1 MKKII
6 LLLAMVLLTPQLVYS
21 APDYYLGDTSVYAG
35 STTSVPPNIMFFID
49 TSKQMAETGSSGTY
63 LRDDSVDYAA
73 GLQNPYSSNTI
84 YYKSNDAYKTTGMT
98 LSDIQ
103 VKCSSPP
110 PNRTDAAYPT
120 LSGNGN
126 WIGCLKNNNYCT
138 NKTEDYYTGD
148 YLNWKQQSANS
159 QEWSAGTTYE
169 FGDVV
174 YAPGGSSDGQK
185 YKCISTTPGASGA
198 TNPFP
203 ATANLGETYPDG
215 QVSWQPQASIIEVIE
230 AAMNQTIFPFL
241 ESRGVRVGLMK
252 YGGTQGGAVVAPV
265 ASHTASQ
272 LASFMTNNIKPDPYN
287 QTANAQPLGS
297 ALWDAW
303 LYWVGDPQGTSHA
316 NSAYQGNPDSDS
328 PIEYWC
334 QSNHMIVLATG
345 ATKDNLGT
353 SNPLAKMDNGDDYYA
368 PEAAKYLYESLDY
381 STNGIQSQVKTHIIQ
396 MMTSEISQLVQAA
409 SYGHGSY
416 VNVSESSQILEALID
431 IILSVLEAD
440 SSYVAPV
447 VPASPESQLYSGE
460 RIYLGFFKP
469 MNDEPWYGNIKK
481 FALDRNNRMLGF
493 DAAGDL
499 TIATD
504 EEGNFIADNAGNP
517 AIHSFWSTAADGG
530 LVDAGGVGEQLF
542 SLFAP
547 PPAVPGNRTLL
558 FGSSLTSFT
567 SANLTKE
574 QLAVDT
580 DAERDDLI
588 KFIYGL
594 DAYDEFDGDMRHWIK
609 GDVMHSKPVIMNYS
623 NYDFNLTNEANCGTN
638 KTYIF
643 VGGNDGMLHAYRDCD
658 GKEVWGFIP
667 DEFLADLQ
675 YLRDFDHHY
684 YFMDG
689 SPVIYFHDQNKDGT
703 ITASEDAVV
712 LIVGMRRGGGKST
725 LGFGGGDS
733 TYYALNITN
742 PENPE
747 FLWKINNKTS
757 GFAELGQTWS
767 LPTLALMQL
776 GEPKAAKVV
785 AIFGAGYDTNEDL
798 RHGAT
803 QDFPDADENTV
814 TSAAFS
820 GEGNLISSTG
830 NGPYAPSGRGCFA
843 VEVASF
849 DASAEKRVVLKS
861 TPTLLWSYTAADDD
875 SDRMKFSFPSDPLVL
890 DRDYD
895 GYADTTYIGDT
906 GGQLWR
912 FDMQSNSTS
921 NWNATCI
928 FAANDGVAEVG
939 RKAFYKPTATQS
951 GYDTFLYFGTGDREH
966 PLNTSVTD
974 RFYVVRDRRI
984 PVGMTDTT
992 AITNFTTAHQLWNY
1006 GSGPLTEANLVDVTV
1021 YDYATNKLDQL
1032 RPPYQDLADEAVDK
1046 TVKYGWFIQL
1056 DETNHE
1062 GEKVLASPRVFNGV
1076 AYFSTYQPTAHSEGD
1091 DPCAGVLGPS
1101 RLYAIDAFIGKAAFN
1116 LDTTNDTVD
1125 GVVIDRPDRSY
1136 EIGRG
1141 IASEPI
1147 VKVDRG
1153 GNISVLVGRGGGFF
1167 SSANNPDVN
1176 LGKMNPLEPVY
1187 WMQW

>member
-1 MKKII
+1 MKKSII
-6 LLLAMVLLTPQLVYS
+6 FLAMVLLTPQLVYS

-35 STTSVPPNIMFFID
+35 STASVPPNIMLLFD
-49 TSKQMAETGSSGTY
+49 VSPSMTTAGSAIKY
-63 LRDDSVDYAA
+63 DSSVAYDATKGYI
-73 GLQNPYSSNTI
+73 PK
-84 YYKSNDAYKTTGMT
+84 YKS
-98 LSDIQ
+98 
-103 VKCSSPP
+103 
-110 PNRTDAAYPT
+110 
-120 LSGNGN
+120 LSGKNSIYTSQAIYTMNSETSGKFNATKFTIKADDAGGQIKYIQCEEAREALYDNGVWSKAGWELN
-126 WIGCLKNNNYCT
+126 KDGNCVQSKNT
-138 NKTEDYYTGD
+138 NQSTTYYTGD
-148 YLNWKQQSANS
+148 NACLQYELSTIAQSPWTANTIYS
-159 QEWSAGTTYE
+159 I
-169 FGDVV
+169 GDVV
-174 YAPGGSSDGQK
+174 EALVNGTLAKFVCSAGG
-185 YKCISTTPGASGA
+185 TSGA
-198 TNPFP
+198 TAP
-203 ATANLGETYPDG
+203 AWNLSDITHDNTVEWKPAESALTVAVDVLKNIANSLGSRVRLG
-215 QVSWQPQASIIEVIE
+215 
-230 AAMNQTIFPFL
+230 AAAIGDDANKGATI
-241 ESRGVRVGLMK
+241 
-252 YGGTQGGAVVAPV
+252 Y
-265 ASHTASQ
+265 
-272 LASFMTNNIKPDPYN
+272 
-287 QTANAQPLGS
+287 QPLIQPDTEQKLTTFNNSMVQLRDQARTEGNHQPVNEG
-297 ALWDAW
+297 LWD
-303 LYWVGDPQGTSHA
+303 VGTYYSGDFDFIAKNEITDPA
-316 NSAYQGNPDSDS
+316 SA
-328 PIEYWC
+328 EYWC
-334 QSNHMIVLATG
+334 QPN
-345 ATKDNLGT
+345 
-353 SNPLAKMDNGDDYYA
+353 
-368 PEAAKYLYESLDY
+368 
-381 STNGIQSQVKTHIIQ
+381 HIIVV
-396 MMTSEISQLVQAA
+396 TSDLNESYNLTDNKTGDIDGDGIKGSSKDVAKHLYTKLGNFKNTTYPFRINTHVIQLFGELNDLKLTAE
-409 SYGHGSY
+409 YGHGLYYALDSAEQL
-416 VNVSESSQILEALID
+416 ESILIGL
-431 IILSVLEAD
+431 ILSLLEAD

-481 FALDRNNRMLGF
+481 FALDRSNRMLGF
-493 DAAGDL
+493 DTTGDL

-504 EEGNFIADNAGNP
+504 EEGNFIVDNTGNP
-517 AIHSFWSTAADGG
+517 AIHSFWSSDADGG

-542 SLFAP
+542 SLFAT
-547 PPAVPGNRTLL
+547 PPAVPGDRTLL

-747 FLWKINNKTS
+747 FLWKINNSTS

-849 DASAEKRVVLKS
+849 DASAGKRVVLKS

-939 RKAFYKPTATQS
+939 RKAFYKPTAT
-951 GYDTFLYFGTGDREH
+951 
-966 PLNTSVTD
+966 
-974 RFYVVRDRRI
+974 
-984 PVGMTDTT
+984 
-992 AITNFTTAHQLWNY
+992 
-1006 GSGPLTEANLVDVTV
+1006 
-1021 YDYATNKLDQL
+1021 
-1032 RPPYQDLADEAVDK
+1032 
-1046 TVKYGWFIQL
+1046 
-1056 DETNHE
+1056 
-1062 GEKVLASPRVFNGV
+1062 
-1076 AYFSTYQPTAHSEGD
+1076 
-1091 DPCAGVLGPS
+1091 
-1101 RLYAIDAFIGKAAFN
+1101 
-1116 LDTTNDTVD
+1116 
-1125 GVVIDRPDRSY
+1125 
-1136 EIGRG
+1136 
-1141 IASEPI
+1141 
-1147 VKVDRG
+1147 
-1153 GNISVLVGRGGGFF
+1153 
-1167 SSANNPDVN
+1167 
-1176 LGKMNPLEPVY
+1176 
-1187 WMQW
+1187 